1 MYDPGKGIFGDV
13 SGSLHNIPMHMQDNG
28 RVAQQVPTPGQV
40 QIHNPAI
47 HMSNSALQQGMT
59 AYSDEVQYGKT
70 GPMGYYQT
78 KIHNAAMYSTLAAEK
93 RAREARSDLD
103 MMSNLSGAAQI
114 GLGLM
119 SLVPGVGLPFAVAS
133 AGLMAADYFMADGN
147 AYYKGFQ
154 NRMSDISGI
163 KNVMQGTGPA
173 MINQI
178 TGRASENAAL
188 QYLSN
193 MNSIASDV
201 GVTSGDLHGINTMAA
216 QSGLFQGHGG
226 SVGQLSQRLRQVAKL
241 TKQIMD
247 IGSGISAQDAME
259 IQRLSNEMDIDNTKF
274 NTMDIGKRIIGAAKL
289 SGRTIGQMGQ
299 VMMGGAQMSSQMGLG
314 AAVGADI
321 ALFNDAFVSSSYSN
335 LGSATLR
342 KVGSREQFAST
353 LNAAHAKFASS
364 ISSSL
369 VGQSMYVDPSTGE
382 VAIDDGSAGL
392 FQVGRKAAL
401 EANRRFRRTFTGEA
415 GGMLSSAGVSSRY
428 IQSIIG
434 LQSADLAKSAA
445 EGMDPERRMELMLR
459 EAMVESQRLKIDP
472 RAFLVRKYG
481 KQAADAVMV
490 QAKEFRDSA
499 ASRSLD
505 RYKQNLEYHAG
516 VAAMEIP
523 DPEDTAPTKSERI
536 GRAAA
541 TVEAELMERATEEA
555 MGIFNRRGAGSNLG
569 IMDVSLKDDG
579 RLNYVNQRRLRRKT
593 LYNAYVGANS
603 ILERVKEDNDLS
615 LSAAHSSS
623 AQAEYL
629 SESLLGKYLISRG
642 KQHDAFFDIGVRRG
656 VQSDIL
662 GAANIDFAGLSESQ
676 RNDLIL
682 STSRTDR
689 ELSMDLRA
697 LDAVSKYSTRA
708 KVGDLLNNT
717 MISDTFRKALE
728 NMDPDQALDANRIAA
743 ERVGIGIARS
753 DISVADLYNEA
764 GRGGKASQFLRESGL
779 DQDSMRLVKRAT
791 EIFMEK
797 RDEIRAGGTGT
808 LSEIKDALDRAG
820 MAAQGSDVTFNDP
833 RVIKAFLSVAA
844 MSGDKKLQKHMSNLY
859 KETRGVVDPAGG
871 VDMLEFDVRSLG
883 MESEIKG
890 STDPGYIFDGR
901 NYNLSDY
908 LYDPG
913 TDSTEISQEDA
924 ERRLLELGGLAAA
937 VGGRNELEAV
947 AGVLMPLAGKDNDI
961 SGAIDIALNTGGLD
975 RTMVK
980 NLKKLKGSKHL
991 AALARL
997 TKRGAVGHQDLGVLL
1012 DGARGL
1018 KQSRALKNVI
1028 ESLEDTGFEGLLG
1041 TKATQANKVIQNLNA
1056 DREAS
1061 QALSSEALS
1070 IYRNTMDAGTAL
1082 EKFGLNMEGLEE
1094 EQKTQLK
1101 NLFKDT
1107 IGAEGASGLGAF
1119 QKELFKILQSQGG
1132 STAGKGK
1139 GGKTSEDST
1148 MSTIRSFDA
1157 MIQASAMM
1165 MVALTKPKEE
1175 GAKDLKRAQSMLQE
1189 LAARAQVT

>member
-28 RVAQQVPTPGQV
+28 RVAQQIPTPGQV

-59 AYSDEVQYGKT
+59 AYSEDVQYGKT

-119 SLVPGVGLPFAVAS
+119 SLVPGIGLPVAAVS
-133 AGLMAADYFMADGN
+133 AGLMIADNFMGDGN

-188 QYLSN
+188 QYLSS

-289 SGRTIGQMGQ
+289 SGRTIGQVGQ

-321 ALFNDAFVSSSYSN
+321 ALFNDSFVSSSYSN
-335 LGSATLR
+335 LGAATLR
-342 KVGSREQFAST
+342 KVGSREQFAAT
-353 LNAAHAKFASS
+353 LNAAHAQFAAG

-382 VAIDDGSAGL
+382 VRIDEGSAGL

-401 EANRRFRRTFTGEA
+401 EANRRFKRTFTGEA
-415 GGMLSSAGVSSRY
+415 GNMLSSAGVSSKY
-428 IQSIIG
+428 IKSIIN
-434 LQSADLAKSAA
+434 LQASDLAKSAA
-445 EGMDPERRMELMLR
+445 ESMDPERRMELMLR
-459 EAMVESQRLKIDP
+459 EAMVESQRLNIDP
-472 RAFLVRKYG
+472 RAYLVQKFGRQK
-481 KQAADAVMV
+481 ADALMV

-499 ASRSLD
+499 ASRALD

-516 VAAMEIP
+516 VAAMDIS
-523 DPEDTAPTKSERI
+523 DAEDTTPTKSERI

-541 TVEAELMERATEEA
+541 TVEAELMERAKEEA
-555 MGIFNRRGAGSNLG
+555 MGIFNRRGAGANLG
-569 IMDVSLKDDG
+569 IMDVNLSGGLGGTRQG
-579 RLNYVNQRRLRRKT
+579 RTRRKT

-603 ILERVKEDNDLS
+603 ILERVKSSKDLS
-615 LSAAHSSS
+615 LSAAHSSA
-623 AQAEYL
+623 AQADDL
-629 SESLLGKYLISRG
+629 DESLLGKYLIDRG
-642 KQHDAFFDIGVRRG
+642 KEHSGFFSLNLDFGVRRG

-662 GAANIDFAGLSESQ
+662 GVGNMNFSSLSRSQIDELINNAESNDTELAKDLKAIRDGRGAISDEFRTALEQMDPEQAVDTGYLAAQRVGMRIVSSDRQVADTYNELLNNRGKASRILQNAGLHF
-676 RNDLIL
+676 
-682 STSRTDR
+682 TDQGR
-689 ELSMDLRA
+689 LTRALNIFVDERDDLRA
-697 LDAVSKYSTRA
+697 D
-708 KVGDLLNNT
+708 
-717 MISDTFRKALE
+717 
-728 NMDPDQALDANRIAA
+728 
-743 ERVGIGIARS
+743 
-753 DISVADLYNEA
+753 
-764 GRGGKASQFLRESGL
+764 
-779 DQDSMRLVKRAT
+779 
-791 EIFMEK
+791 
-797 RDEIRAGGTGT
+797 GTGT
-808 LSEIKDALDRAG
+808 ESEIREALRRAHMDPTDDRLVEA
-820 MAAQGSDVTFNDP
+820 F
-833 RVIKAFLSVAA
+833 KARAA
-844 MSGDKKLQKHMSNLY
+844 MSNDPAVKQLFSNLY
-859 KETRGVVDPAGG
+859 TKTRNTVDPSEGISA
-871 VDMLEFDVRSLG
+871 LEFEVSDLSKQTELRGKVGGGL
-883 MESEIKG
+883 
-890 STDPGYIFDGR
+890 FDR
-901 NYNLSDY
+901 QYNFADY
-908 LYDPG
+908 LYAVG

-924 ERRLLELGGLAAA
+924 ERRLLEFGGLSEA
-937 VGGRNELEAV
+937 VGGADNLTEL
-947 AGVLMPLAGKDNDI
+947 AGVLIPALGDNKNIDE
-961 SGAIDIALNTGGLD
+961 AIDVALTSKGIDAETRKSL
-975 RTMVK
+975 R
-980 NLKKLKGSKHL
+980 KLRGSKHL
-991 AALARL
+991 SALGRL
-997 TKRGAVGHQDLGVLL
+997 LQRGRVDGKDLTRM
-1012 DGARGL
+1012 DQTARGL

-1028 ESLEDTGFEGLLG
+1028 DSLKDTGFEGLLG
-1041 TKATQANKVIQNLNA
+1041 NKATQATKVIQNLNA

-1061 QALSSEALS
+1061 QELSSQALS
-1070 IYRNTMDAGTAL
+1070 IYRNTMDAGKAL

-1094 EQKTQLK
+1094 DQKTQLK

-1107 IGAEGASGLGAF
+1107 IGAEGAAGLGTF
-1119 QKELFKILQSQGG
+1119 QKELFKILQGAGG
-1132 STAGKGK
+1132 STSGKGK